1 MKKILLSTLTLLCI
15 SCDKTSVNNTVEN
28 IHYTKRNQAIL
39 NNNNNTNEPS
49 YTLRQYLLDNG
60 YDTNRNGV
68 LDTNEVTGIIVLNA
82 ANKDITSLD
91 GIDNLISLNEANF
104 SGNKIRT
111 ATIRVTTLANLNLSN
126 NRLNQ
131 LDISGATRLVN
142 KLNITGNPDLLC
154 VKASNNQ
161 RNLLTLSS
169 NFAKD
174 SQTTIS
180 ENCN

>member
-1 MKKILLSTLTLLCI
+1 M
-15 SCDKTSVNNTVEN
+15 
-28 IHYTKRNQAIL
+28 
-39 NNNNNTNEPS
+39 
-49 YTLRQYLLDNG
+49 
-60 YDTNRNGV
+60 
-68 LDTNEVTGIIVLNA
+68 NA

-174 SQTTIS
+174 SQTTIL

>member
-15 SCDKTSVNNTVEN
+15 ACDKTSVNNVVEN
-28 IHYTKRNQAIL
+28 PHYTKRNQAIL

-82 ANKDITSLD
+82 PNKNITSLD

-154 VKASNNQ
+154 V
-161 RNLLTLSS
+161 SS

>member
-126 NRLNQ
+126 NKLNQ

-142 KLNITGNPDLLC
+142 KLNITG
-154 VKASNNQ
+154 NQ

>member
-15 SCDKTSVNNTVEN
+15 ACDKTSVNNTVEN
-28 IHYTKRNQAIL
+28 IHYTKRNQAVL
-39 NNNNNTNEPS
+39 NNNNN
-49 YTLRQYLLDNG
+49 
-60 YDTNRNGV
+60 
-68 LDTNEVTGIIVLNA
+68 TNEVTGIIVLNA

-126 NRLNQ
+126 NKLNQ